1 MDVPVNWRDW
11 VILVYVLL
19 KLAQDWLILR
29 GRISWPSPLAFFPL
43 SHTHKKCYSQAPAYQ
58 SWVKVLAVT

>member
-29 GRISWPSPLAFFPL
+29 GRISWPSPLAFFLL
-43 SHTHKKCYSQAPAYQ
+43 SHTQKMLLTGPSL
-58 SWVKVLAVT
+58 SELG